1 VRILATG
8 VAGFIGSRVA
18 ELLGEQGHQVCGVDN
33 LCPAYDVRLKEHR
46 LDRLRTMPQLD
57 FRRGDISELADI
69 TAIWQECGPFDAVV
83 NLAARAGVRLSVEDP
98 WVYIST
104 NITGTLNLLELCRR
118 HGVGK
123 FVLAST
129 SGLYGGS
136 NPVPFR
142 EDADTDRPLSPYA
155 ASKKGAEALCF
166 TYHHLYGL
174 DVTVFRYFTVYGPAG
189 RPDMSLFR
197 FVQWIH
203 EERPLRLYGD
213 GKQTRDFTY
222 VDDVAR
228 GTIAGLKPLGYEVI
242 NLGGD
247 SPHDLLELIAL
258 IEGEAGK
265 KARIERHP
273 MHAADVQA
281 TWADIQK
288 AGRLLGWR
296 PEVPLEEGVTRLCA
310 WYRENRTWAKDI
322 RTED

>member
-1 VRILATG
+1 LRILATG

-18 ELLGEQGHQVCGVDN
+18 ELLGEQGHRVCGVDN

-46 LDRLRTMPQLD
+46 LDRLDGLPHLD
-57 FRRGDISELADI
+57 FRLGDISDLAAI
-69 TAIWQECGPFDAVV
+69 SAIWQECGPFDAVI
-83 NLAARAGVRLSVEDP
+83 NLAARAGVRQSVEDP
-98 WVYIST
+98 WVYVST
-104 NITGTLNLLELCRR
+104 NVTGTLNLLELCRR

-129 SGLYGGS
+129 SSLYGGS

-197 FVQWIH
+197 FAQWIH
-203 EERPLRLYGD
+203 EERPLRLFGD

-258 IEGEAGK
+258 IEREAGK

-273 MHAADVQA
+273 LHAADVQA
-281 TWADIQK
+281 TWADISK
-288 AGRLLGWR
+288 AAKLLGWG
-296 PEVPLEEGVTRLCA
+296 PEVALEEGVARLCA
-310 WYRENRTWAKDI
+310 WYRDNRAWAKDI